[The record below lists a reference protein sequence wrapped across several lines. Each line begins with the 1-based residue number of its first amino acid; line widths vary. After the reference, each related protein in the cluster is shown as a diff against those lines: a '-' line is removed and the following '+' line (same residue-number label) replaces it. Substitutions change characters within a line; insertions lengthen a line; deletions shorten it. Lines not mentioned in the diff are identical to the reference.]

1 MEPYRGWA
9 VFLDKERPLL
19 DKLHWHLKKKKT
31 VWEVL
36 KYVRLIGGD
45 NSSLWRFR
53 TKDSEKEKEEKQDM
67 AMNSTSEAE
76 NKEESLLSPQSVP

>member
-1 MEPYRGWA
+1 M
-9 VFLDKERPLL
+9 
-19 DKLHWHLKKKKT
+19 
-31 VWEVL
+31 

-76 NKEESLLSPQSVP
+76 KKEESLLSPQSVP